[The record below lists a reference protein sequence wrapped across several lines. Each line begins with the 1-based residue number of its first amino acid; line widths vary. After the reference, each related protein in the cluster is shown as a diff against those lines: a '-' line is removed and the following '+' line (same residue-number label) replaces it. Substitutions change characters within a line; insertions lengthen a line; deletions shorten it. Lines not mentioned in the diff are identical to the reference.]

1 LQHTTGA
8 AKGIGE
14 AAALGFAKEGAQLLL
29 TDLDAAAVE
38 QAAARCRQAGSP
50 KVAVLAGDIT
60 AADAA
65 ARIADKLQV
74 HFMAAPDAVLPR
86 PAWQQR

>member
-1 LQHTTGA
+1 VCSAGA

-14 AAALGFAKEGAQLLL
+14 AAALQFSREGARLLL

-65 ARIADKLQV
+65 ARIASKVQV
-74 HFMAAPDAVLPR
+74 GL
-86 PAWQQR
+86 QQRL